1 MTIHRRS
8 LLAAAPA
15 LALPAFGASPAF
27 SWPAFIEPAPAP
39 IKAYERKSKG
49 RAGLYAEN
57 LQTGKKLT
65 WRAHE
70 RFVMCSTFK
79 ASLAACVLGRV
90 DMGRE
95 HLDRMV
101 SYGEK
106 DLLDYAPVAR
116 AKDNLARGSLSVEAL
131 CKGAVE
137 LSDNTCANLL
147 LSAVGGPAALTNFWR
162 TAGDG
167 VSRLDAGEPELNRSP
182 PGDPHNTTS
191 PAAMAA
197 NLKRLVLGD
206 LLMPPSRERLTGW
219 MLGCQTGANRLR
231 AGLPK
236 AWTVADKT
244 GNNGKDAAGDI
255 AVTWIGPNEP
265 MLICAYA
272 QGGAPTPEDHD
283 TLFAEIGKLVGE
295 RLTA

>member
-1 MTIHRRS
+1 MTIDRRT

-15 LALPAFGASPAF
+15 LALPAFGAGPAF
-27 SWPAFIEPAPAP
+27 SWPAFVDAAPAAV
-39 IKAYERKSKG
+39 KAYERKTRG

-57 LQTGKKLT
+57 LQTGQTLT

-79 ASLAACVLGRV
+79 ASLAACALSRV

-95 HLDRMV
+95 HLDRMIP
-101 SYGEK
+101 YGEK
-106 DLLDYAPVAR
+106 DLLEYAPVAK
-116 AKDNLARGSLSVEAL
+116 AKENLARGAMSVETM
-131 CKGAVE
+131 CRGAVE

-162 TAGDG
+162 TTGDG
-167 VSRLDAGEPELNRSP
+167 VSRLDADEPELNRSP

-197 NLKRLVLGD
+197 NLKRLVLGEV
-206 LLMPPSRERLTGW
+206 LMASSRERLTGW
-219 MLGCQTGANRLR
+219 MLACETGANRLR
-231 AGLPK
+231 SGLPK
-236 AWTVADKT
+236 GWTVADKT

-255 AVTWIGPNEP
+255 AVAWIKPGQPV
-265 MLICAYA
+265 LICAYT
-272 QGGAPTPEDHD
+272 QGGAPRAEDHD
-283 TLFAEIGKLVGE
+283 ALFTEIGKLVGDK
-295 RLTA
+295 LKA

>member
-1 MTIHRRS
+1 MTIDRRT

-15 LALPAFGASPAF
+15 LAVAGPAF
-27 SWPAFIEPAPAP
+27 SWPAFIAPAPAP
-39 IKAYERKSKG
+39 IRDYERRTLG
-49 RAGLYAEN
+49 RVGLHAEN

-65 WRAHE
+65 WRANE

-79 ASLAACVLGRV
+79 ASLAACVLSKV
-90 DMGRE
+90 DMGQE

-101 SYGEK
+101 PYGEK
-106 DLLDYAPVAR
+106 DLIEYAPVAR
-116 AKDNLARGSLSVEAL
+116 AKDNLARGALSIEAM

-137 LSDNTCANLL
+137 MSDNTCANLL

-162 TAGDG
+162 TTGDG

-182 PGDPHNTTS
+182 PGDPHNTTT
-191 PAAMAA
+191 PAAMAG
-197 NLKRLVLGD
+197 NLQRLVLGAM
-206 LLMPPSRERLTGW
+206 LMPPSRERLTNW

-236 AWTVADKT
+236 AWSVADKT

-255 AVTWIGPNEP
+255 AVAWIKPGQPV
-265 MLICAYA
+265 LICAYT
-272 QGGAPTPEDHD
+272 QGGAPRPEDHD
-283 TLFAEIGKLVGE
+283 ALFAGIGKLVGE
-295 RLTA
+295 KLKA